1 MRAVSGCWILDSGC
15 HHTAKAITGEEM
27 RNDWYNDSLLSR
39 SGTGTSQGY
48 MLEVVAGFP
57 STVVLINLQGVDAE
71 TEGRL

>member
-1 MRAVSGCWILDSGC
+1 MRAVSGCWVLDSGC

-57 STVVLINLQGVDAE
+57 STVVLINLQGVDTE
-71 TEGRL
+71 TEGSL